1 MLSLQMDNL
10 QNQFKNG
17 IILLVINLVKNR
29 KILIIAVSI
38 TIVAIL
44 ATLILL
50 VLLNKKE
57 KQKSTEREVDV
68 EQLEIQ
74 FNDIFDNK
82 GNEYISTLYHIEE
95 TKSGKYDIRVDIPYS
110 HINGEIDNKINKEL
124 NDVFIKKLSHII
136 NGGLSY
142 TIFKMDYTTS
152 INNDIVSL
160 VVRCVLK
167 EGSSA
172 QRTIIKTY
180 NYNIQTNEAV
190 KIMDLIPENRQSDIQ
205 ELINR
210 RIQSEVK
217 REQTIVDQGYNVYRR
232 DPNSDIYILKNASE
246 FYIADDILYIIYSY
260 GNSNYTSKVDI
271 IIIPLY

>member
-1 MLSLQMDNL
+1 M
-10 QNQFKNG
+10 
-17 IILLVINLVKNR
+17 
-29 KILIIAVSI
+29 
-38 TIVAIL
+38 
-44 ATLILL
+44 
-50 VLLNKKE
+50 
-57 KQKSTEREVDV
+57 
-68 EQLEIQ
+68 
-74 FNDIFDNK
+74 
-82 GNEYISTLYHIEE
+82 YHIEE

-124 NDVFIKKLSHII
+124 NDVFIKKLSQII

-152 INNDIVSL
+152 IKNDIVSL